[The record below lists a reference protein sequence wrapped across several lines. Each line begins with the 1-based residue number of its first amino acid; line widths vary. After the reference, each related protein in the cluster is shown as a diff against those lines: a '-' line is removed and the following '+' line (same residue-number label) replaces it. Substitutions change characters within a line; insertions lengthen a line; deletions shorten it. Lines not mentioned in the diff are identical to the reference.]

1 MDNFPVF
8 FLPHVDHVFSW
19 KVTECEILESE
30 LPKKNTKKWKWIWLS
45 VSFFFQKWRAKKNKP
60 KQSKE
65 KTNKSSCDAATADYS
80 SAEMEQR
87 NRSGI
92 APLADST
99 CKGPHKSTLTDEVGG
114 SRRRPLLLLR
124 PFQSAGDLSTGSVR
138 FNFFMQPRENRHQ
151 LWKWFILIYF
161 HLKMILFILLV
172 SSIQRSQLTHR
183 LFAGQE
189 IWIFKWNHF
198 HWNQDTG
205 IYYWKNF
212 RHIRMI

>member
-1 MDNFPVF
+1 MCLAEKWRNAKY
-8 FLPHVDHVFSW
+8 L
-19 KVTECEILESE
+19 KVNYQKKKIQKSESE
-30 LPKKNTKKWKWIWLS
+30 FGWVFHFFSKMARQKK
-45 VSFFFQKWRAKKNKP
+45 KP

-151 LWKWFILIYF
+151 LWKWFILIDF

-189 IWIFKWNHF
+189 IWIFKWNIF

-205 IYYWKNF
+205 IYCWRNF

>member
-1 MDNFPVF
+1 
-8 FLPHVDHVFSW
+8 
-19 KVTECEILESE
+19 
-30 LPKKNTKKWKWIWLS
+30 
-45 VSFFFQKWRAKKNKP
+45 
-60 KQSKE
+60 
-65 KTNKSSCDAATADYS
+65 
-80 SAEMEQR
+80 MEQR

-151 LWKWFILIYF
+151 LWKWFILIDF

-189 IWIFKWNHF
+189 IWIFKWNIF

-212 RHIRMI
+212 RHIRMIWWFYIEFQSFQSFQLTQIRVIRWAESSLRWHGGRVT